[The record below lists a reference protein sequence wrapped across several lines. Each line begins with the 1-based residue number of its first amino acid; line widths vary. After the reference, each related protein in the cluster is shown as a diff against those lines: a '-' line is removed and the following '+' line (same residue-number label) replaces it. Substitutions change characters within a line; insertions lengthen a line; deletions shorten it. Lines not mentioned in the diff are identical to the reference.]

1 MLTDTHLAKK
11 KAVEN
16 QRELFLQESDTKT
29 FDDTFL
35 TDLEQSAYLSKD
47 GGREQNTEKRSLVPF
62 VSPPPPHIATRKYKM
77 FVQRDDYSR
86 RMLGEWEKT
95 VLFRLKPHPKFEEN
109 QSQERLSHVH
119 ERNNFKHI
127 QEVQE
132 RSSELA
138 KAKLNEHFKDFCHNE
153 QRRNDIFFRYKNLP
167 MLRTLDKFVARSQ
180 IWYTIVVSHVFITA
194 LIHEQKVQEA
204 MKTFSYLLSPMANRF
219 VVLQR
224 KRRERQEMTARMLSK
239 IPYPSPQIIES
250 MPGTFFKGWPA
261 TLLQSLAEK
270 AKPTYMKQGTYLLHA
285 GDVGRSMFMIT
296 LGQVRIIFKKKNN
309 IKKRSLENA
318 SGSLLLDSPCYVG
331 EFALVCKEPR
341 SASIFCETDVGFWT
355 VSPAD
360 FEEVA
365 KLLSTEVASKQREA
379 TDGRRRQNLKNLF
392 PLKVEFLRKF
402 SFFEKFTTE
411 GLTKIVENVEPI
423 VLHDGDRLISV
434 GEIDTSTYFIQD
446 GIALLIDEEGNE
458 SQIKTGNCIGIFECA
473 CGVNEWQKTSIVSI
487 NYCDIW
493 KMSREL
499 LMDVGLSE
507 PTALLHCRKAA
518 KSMRAVEIK
527 KEAKIPYVIRSDPF
541 LSFCFLSS
549 HLARLYELCTPC
561 VYLRGERIVI
571 MGQAVTSLIVLF
583 GGSVDVTVA
592 NNGELATCR
601 FTISSNGKDRKIA
614 DKNVF
619 SRGQTPILGSYEYA
633 ASLNKYTC
641 TATSCGLTEAFV
653 VDICELNTV
662 IPLDLQKIIKEN
674 LRGRELVNKAYMEFD
689 FSCIN
694 VNNVMSFA
702 KLYKEQRDKEL
713 KKKKK
718 R

>member
-1 MLTDTHLAKK
+1 
-11 KAVEN
+11 
-16 QRELFLQESDTKT
+16 
-29 FDDTFL
+29 
-35 TDLEQSAYLSKD
+35 
-47 GGREQNTEKRSLVPF
+47 
-62 VSPPPPHIATRKYKM
+62 
-77 FVQRDDYSR
+77 
-86 RMLGEWEKT
+86 
-95 VLFRLKPHPKFEEN
+95 
-109 QSQERLSHVH
+109 
-119 ERNNFKHI
+119 
-127 QEVQE
+127 
-132 RSSELA
+132 
-138 KAKLNEHFKDFCHNE
+138 
-153 QRRNDIFFRYKNLP
+153 
-167 MLRTLDKFVARSQ
+167 
-180 IWYTIVVSHVFITA
+180 
-194 LIHEQKVQEA
+194 
-204 MKTFSYLLSPMANRF
+204 
-219 VVLQR
+219 
-224 KRRERQEMTARMLSK
+224 
-239 IPYPSPQIIES
+239 
-250 MPGTFFKGWPA
+250 
-261 TLLQSLAEK
+261 
-270 AKPTYMKQGTYLLHA
+270 
-285 GDVGRSMFMIT
+285 
-296 LGQVRIIFKKKNN
+296 
-309 IKKRSLENA
+309 
-318 SGSLLLDSPCYVG
+318 
-331 EFALVCKEPR
+331 
-341 SASIFCETDVGFWT
+341 
-355 VSPAD
+355 
-360 FEEVA
+360 
-365 KLLSTEVASKQREA
+365 
-379 TDGRRRQNLKNLF
+379 
-392 PLKVEFLRKF
+392 
-402 SFFEKFTTE
+402 
-411 GLTKIVENVEPI
+411 
-423 VLHDGDRLISV
+423 
-434 GEIDTSTYFIQD
+434 
-446 GIALLIDEEGNE
+446 
-458 SQIKTGNCIGIFECA
+458 
-473 CGVNEWQKTSIVSI
+473 
-487 NYCDIW
+487 
-493 KMSREL
+493 MSREL